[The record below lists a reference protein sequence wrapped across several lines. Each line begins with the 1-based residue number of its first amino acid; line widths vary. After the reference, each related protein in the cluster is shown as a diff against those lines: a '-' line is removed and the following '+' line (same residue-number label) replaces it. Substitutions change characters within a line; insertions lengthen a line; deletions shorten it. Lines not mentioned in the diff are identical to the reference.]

1 MWSHAKMSVGLGLAQ
16 GNPTERSRGMQRE
29 KMIILAGKYVLGH
42 LSEQDAADAE
52 RRMER
57 DPAFRRIVSQW
68 RDRLANLE
76 GEVTEP
82 IEPSSDLWRR
92 IIRQLKKSPKGGA
105 RS

>member
-1 MWSHAKMSVGLGLAQ
+1 MVTREDVGRVGPRSRART
-16 GNPTERSRGMQRE
+16 PTERSRGMQRE

-68 RDRLANLE
+68 RDRLADLE
-76 GEVTEP
+76 EEVAEP

-92 IIRQLKKSPKGGA
+92 IIRQLKNSPEGGA
-105 RS
+105 

>member
-1 MWSHAKMSVGLGLAQ
+1 
-16 GNPTERSRGMQRE
+16 MQRE

-68 RDRLANLE
+68 RDRLADLE
-76 GEVTEP
+76 GVAEP
-82 IEPSSDLWRR
+82 IEPSSSLWRR
-92 IIRQLKKSPKGGA
+92 MSG
-105 RS
+105 S